1 MHFYNPQIL
10 EVDAAETRRYA
21 GLRKAENFGEKNIHD
36 ACQEALLLI
45 DVRAAWEVYDYKN
58 FVVESEPPI
67 LIVGKLIRKHLA
79 ACEKVICMAVTV
91 GAEIE
96 REITKKFSRG
106 EYLSSVLLD
115 AAATAAVEQAADAL
129 QNHLAEIFAKDAY
142 KLRARFSP
150 GYGDWNLTEQ
160 EKLFKICGA
169 EKIGLSLTEAFMLEP
184 RKSVTAIIGLEKIS
198 VQKNFSPEKKSCT
211 ICDKIDCAMRK

>member
-1 MHFYNPQIL
+1 
-10 EVDAAETRRYA
+10 
-21 GLRKAENFGEKNIHD
+21 
-36 ACQEALLLI
+36 
-45 DVRAAWEVYDYKN
+45 
-58 FVVESEPPI
+58 
-67 LIVGKLIRKHLA
+67 
-79 ACEKVICMAVTV
+79 
-91 GAEIE
+91 
-96 REITKKFSRG
+96 
-106 EYLSSVLLD
+106 
-115 AAATAAVEQAADAL
+115 
-129 QNHLAEIFAKDAY
+129 LAEIFAKDAY